1 MSAGRGDLL
10 MGKIALREGLVTREQ
25 LFDCLQAQERNPSK
39 SLGSILVSRGY
50 LKQEDVERLLQLQ
63 KRAFDG
69 RPDGPAARP
78 PRGVLFG
85 KILVDRGLATEYQV
99 NECLRLQGRMGE
111 LGIQPIPQLGE
122 ILLRRGY
129 INQDGV
135 ETALQL
141 QNLQLYTCPDCGA
154 PIEIGE
160 GTPVRESGF
169 ACGSCGAEV
178 PFLFAKMAT
187 AVKEALDEASREH
200 DVEVPDEVRRAAQ
213 DPAKSLGKY
222 VLLREIGRG
231 GAGIVYKAWQQDLN
245 KIVALKI
252 LPHESDTAA
261 GIKTP
266 FGDVEDVKRFYNETR
281 AHADLAHPNIV
292 PILDFGSVDNHFY
305 YTMQYIEGIT
315 LDGVVREGVDERAF
329 QTTFITDVDR
339 AGEGARRETARIVK
353 GKGMP
358 LRKALGMIRDIALAV
373 HFAHERGVYHR
384 DIKPAN
390 IIIDKDAKPWLMDF
404 GLAKVT
410 KIGDSAYVKGVIM
423 GTPYYMPPEQAV
435 GDMEQVDNFSDVYSL
450 GAVLYEMVSGY
461 CPYTGK
467 TPDEVLALLP
477 RQSPEAVRS
486 HVPSLPEPVE
496 QIIEKAMNREKG
508 RRYPSARALADDIEN
523 FLNSRPLNEEPLGA
537 RSRSVWNRLRGIFG
551 TRPPAAEKPPGET
564 ASPEPPPGPPS
575 P

>member
-1 MSAGRGDLL
+1 
-10 MGKIALREGLVTREQ
+10 MGKIALREALVTREQ

-50 LKQEDVERLLQLQ
+50 LKQEDVDRLLQLQ
-63 KRAFDG
+63 KRAFDTLQEG
-69 RPDGPAARP
+69 SPANRRNA
-78 PRGVLFG
+78 LFG

-99 NECLRLQGRMGE
+99 NECLRLQGRMAE
-111 LGIQPIPQLGE
+111 LGIQPVPQLGE

-129 INQDGV
+129 VDREGV

-141 QNLQLYTCPDCGA
+141 QNLQLYTCPECGA

-160 GTPVRESGF
+160 GTPVRETGF
-169 ACGSCGAEV
+169 ACASCGAEV

-200 DVEVPDEVRRAAQ
+200 DVDVPDEVRAAAQ

-245 KIVALKI
+245 KVVALKI

-281 AHADLAHPNIV
+281 AHADLTHPNIV

-305 YTMQYIEGIT
+305 YTMMYIEGIT

-329 QTTFITDVDR
+329 QTTFITELDRTGDV
-339 AGEGARRETARIVK
+339 GRRDTARIVK

-358 LRKALGMIRDIALAV
+358 LRKALDMIRDIALAV
-373 HFAHERGVYHR
+373 QTAHERGVYHR

-390 IIIDKDAKPWLMDF
+390 IIIDKAAKPWLMDF

-410 KIGDSAYVKGVIM
+410 KIGDSSYVKGVIM
-423 GTPYYMPPEQAV
+423 GTPYYMPPEQAI
-435 GDMEQVDNFSDVYSL
+435 GDMEQVDNLSDVYSL

-477 RQSPEAVRS
+477 RNPPESVRT
-486 HVPSLPEPVE
+486 HVPSLCEPVLA
-496 QIIEKAMNREKG
+496 IIEKAMQRDKG
-508 RRYPSARALADDIEN
+508 RRYPSAKAMSDDISN
-523 FLNSRPLNEEPLGA
+523 FLGGRPLNEEPAGA
-537 RSRSVWNRLRGIFG
+537 RPRSVWNRIMGLFG
-551 TRPPAAEKPPGET
+551 TRPGPPGEEGSPG
-564 ASPEPPPGPPS
+564 AKPAPEPPRDTPS
-575 P
+575 A